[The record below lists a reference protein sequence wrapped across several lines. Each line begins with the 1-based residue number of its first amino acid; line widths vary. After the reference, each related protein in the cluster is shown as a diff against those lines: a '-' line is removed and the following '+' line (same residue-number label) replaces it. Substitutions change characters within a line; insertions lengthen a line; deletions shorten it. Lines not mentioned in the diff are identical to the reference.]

1 MKKTL
6 LLITLLLT
14 TCLGLSAQSLDGTWR
29 CYQDIDDDPN
39 GMFIYFKFAGKSDLM
54 ITFTMRIED
63 ADIGQI
69 DVAYDVP
76 ATYSR
81 EGNILNCQLDAKKT
95 KMRIERVAW
104 CRELKVQFYREPGM
118 EEAAKAMLEE
128 VLTAESGKLVET
140 FSIFSQMTIIDLTAE
155 TLMLKAGTDTM
166 TFVRFN
172 Q

>member
-29 CYQDIDDDPN
+29 CYQDLDDDPN

-76 ATYSR
+76 ATSSSTR
-81 EGNILNCQLDAKKT
+81 RRRRCASN
-95 KMRIERVAW
+95 AW
-104 CRELKVQFYREPGM
+104 RG
-118 EEAAKAMLEE
+118 AA
-128 VLTAESGKLVET
+128 
-140 FSIFSQMTIIDLTAE
+140 
-155 TLMLKAGTDTM
+155 
-166 TFVRFN
+166 N
-172 Q
+172 